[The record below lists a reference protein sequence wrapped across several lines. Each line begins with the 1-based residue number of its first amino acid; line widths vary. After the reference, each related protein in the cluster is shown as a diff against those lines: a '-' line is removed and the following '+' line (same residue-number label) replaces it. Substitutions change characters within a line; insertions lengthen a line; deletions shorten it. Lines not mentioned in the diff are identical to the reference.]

1 MIAYLTLPFV
11 LIKFWFIDAPLSIAA
26 YFASLNGAFLHFFSL
41 RILLQTFFK
50 PLKNEYREGLV
61 LFSRLSGMAVKTI
74 FIFVTLLLLLIL
86 VVVELILILAFVSMP
101 LAASYLLLGNIFV
114 NCQLSIVNCSRARFY
129 VHRTTC
135 CYCGTY
141 CHWCYCRHHT
151 FYLSSRHK

>member
-114 NCQLSIVNCSRARFY
+114 NCQLSIVNC
-129 VHRTTC
+129 
-135 CYCGTY
+135 
-141 CHWCYCRHHT
+141 
-151 FYLSSRHK
+151 